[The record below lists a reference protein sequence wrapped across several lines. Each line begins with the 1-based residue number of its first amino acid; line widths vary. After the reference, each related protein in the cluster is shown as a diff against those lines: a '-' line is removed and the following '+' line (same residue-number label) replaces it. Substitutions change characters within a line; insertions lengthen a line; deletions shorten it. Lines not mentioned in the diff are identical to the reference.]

1 MVNVRQPRGRR
12 ALVGTAIA
20 AILVLAACG
29 GSSGSSKAS
38 DTTPPNGADSPTTT
52 TAAASDGGGGNG
64 KCFTTPGKQKA
75 RVRFVNLFTNSTYP
89 SSDLDVWQ
97 GFSATDSCGKKLA
110 TVPYGSASDYIDVT
124 AGDES
129 GDWETAAY
137 IAGSTDDDHQVMT
150 QTETWKGGEQV
161 TITFQGAEPDA
172 SSGLPS
178 SAGGDQ
184 TFFEKPEVGDVS
196 SFKTIADKALL
207 GISADG
213 VQYVAKDGAWV
224 AGVAGQPACLK
235 ADGDTDTTRTNIG
248 GTSLVQY
255 PVAPGSIRL
264 GLYPSQPG
272 TCTGTPAIG
281 PTTIDAA
288 AGTRTLVYVY
298 GTDAKALKLLV
309 LPIDS

>member
-1 MVNVRQPRGRR
+1 MLTLRQPRGRR
-12 ALVGTAIA
+12 ALVGIGITAV
-20 AILVLAACG
+20 LFLAACG

-38 DTTPPNGADSPTTT
+38 DTTTQGADNATT

-89 SSDLDVWQ
+89 SSDIDIWQ
-97 GFSATDSCGKKLA
+97 GFSATDSCAKKLE
-110 TVPYGSASDYIDVT
+110 TLPYGTASDYIDVT

-129 GDWETAAY
+129 GNWETAAY
-137 IAGSTDDDHQVMT
+137 IAGSTDDAHQIMT

-161 TITFQGAEPDA
+161 TITFHGAEPDA
-172 SSGLPS
+172 SSGLPP

-184 TFFEKPEVGDVS
+184 TFFELPEVGDVA
-196 SFKTIADKALL
+196 SFKPIPDKALL
-207 GISADG
+207 GIAATS

-235 ADGDTDTTRTNIG
+235 ADGDTDFTRTNIG

-255 PVAPGSIRL
+255 PVEPGTIQL
-264 GLYPSQPG
+264 GLYPSQPA

-281 PTTIDAA
+281 PATIEAA
-288 AGTRTLVYVY
+288 AGSRTLVFVY
-298 GTDAKALKLLV
+298 GTDAKSLKLLV
-309 LPIDS
+309 LPINT

>member
-1 MVNVRQPRGRR
+1 MLTLLQPRGRR
-12 ALVGTAIA
+12 ALVGIGITAV
-20 AILVLAACG
+20 LFLAACG

-38 DTTPPNGADSPTTT
+38 NTTATGADNATTT

-75 RVRFVNLFTNSTYP
+75 RVRFVNLFTNPTYP
-89 SSDLDVWQ
+89 SSDIDVWQ

-110 TVPYGSASDYIDVT
+110 TIKYGTASDYIDVT

-129 GDWETAAY
+129 GNWETAAY
-137 IAGSTDDDHQVMT
+137 IAGSTDDKHQVMT

-161 TITFQGAEPDA
+161 TITFQGAETD
-172 SSGLPS
+172 STSGLPP

-207 GISADG
+207 GIAATS
-213 VQYVAKDGAWV
+213 VQYIDKAGAWV
-224 AGVAGQPACLK
+224 AGVAGEPACLK
-235 ADGDTDTTRTNIG
+235 ADGDTEFTRTNIG
-248 GTSLVQY
+248 GTELVLY
-255 PVAPGSIRL
+255 PVAPGSIQL

-272 TCTGTPAIG
+272 TCTGAAAIG
-281 PTTIDAA
+281 PAPINVA
-288 AGTRTLVYVY
+288 AGSRTLVFVY
-298 GTDAKALKLLV
+298 GTAAKSLKLLV
-309 LPIDS
+309 LPVDS